1 MQSLVWLDQ
10 CELSRALGTTQLIS
24 DLSMGGV
31 FTDRLTWRWCFYI
44 NLPFGGFAV
53 LMILFCLP
61 SSSLSVT
68 KLGWKEQLKHYDLPG
83 TIVLIP
89 SIICLILALQWG
101 GSTYPWGNGRIIAL
115 FVIAGGLFTVFIG
128 IQIWQKDQATLPMR
142 LLKNRNIWGA
152 VWYGS
157 FVGAAMF
164 IITYY
169 VC

>member
-1 MQSLVWLDQ
+1 
-10 CELSRALGTTQLIS
+10 
-24 DLSMGGV
+24 MGGV

-53 LMILFCLP
+53 LMIVFCLP
-61 SSSLSVT
+61 SNSLSVT

-115 FVIAGGLFTVFIG
+115 FIIAGVLLTVFIG
-128 IQIWQKDQATLPMR
+128 IQMWQRDQATLPMR

-157 FVGAAMF
+157 FVSASMF
-164 IITYY
+164 IVTYY